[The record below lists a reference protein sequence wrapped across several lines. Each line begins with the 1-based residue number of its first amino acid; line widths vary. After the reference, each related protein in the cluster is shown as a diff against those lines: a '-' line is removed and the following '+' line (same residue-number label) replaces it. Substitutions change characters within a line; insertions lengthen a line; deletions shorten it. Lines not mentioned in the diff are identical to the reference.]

1 MSECLKKS
9 LLQRLFLRLRQEC
22 LRFLQGLYLLGYAI
36 PSLWFSGVITWPL
49 SIARGYESFLLLM
62 RGACVKLAIS
72 RESTLQKEY
81 RHYQQLKNLQ
91 PRLGC
96 FLPSYQAIRLPCLFA
111 LKYERLFSI
120 APDEALPFALA
131 IQKALA
137 TASTERCRL
146 LLEDCPQIEVG
157 VRYLEKQ
164 LGLEKAMAVQQF
176 AAAFLACGQYEV
188 GLAHGDFHSR
198 NIMKDAAG
206 GVRMID
212 LDCVRFRSVRAFDA
226 LYFALE
232 QKWSACGQLWTATL
246 ADCLAGK
253 EGDVRKCLEAF
264 GIAWSDELGAA
275 FFLDRLG
282 QDVMNY
288 QTHYPTA
295 DLTPIVERLWAIHN
309 EGGSS

>member
-1 MSECLKKS
+1 MSEYLKQPLLKRIFLRVRQEWLR
-9 LLQRLFLRLRQEC
+9 LLQ
-22 LRFLQGLYLLGYAI
+22 GMYLWGYAI

-62 RGACVKLAIS
+62 RGTCVKLAIS
-72 RESTLQKEY
+72 RESTLLKEY
-81 RHYQQLKNLQ
+81 QHYRQLKNVQ
-91 PRLGC
+91 PRLDS
-96 FLPSYQAIRLPCLFA
+96 FLPSYQLIRLPYLFA
-111 LKYERLFSI
+111 LKCERLFSI
-120 APDEALPFALA
+120 APGEALPFALA
-131 IQKALA
+131 IQKEFA
-137 TASTERCRL
+137 TVGIEHCRL
-146 LLEDCPQIEVG
+146 LLEDCPQMEVG
-157 VRYLEKQ
+157 ARYLEEK
-164 LGLEKAMAVQQF
+164 LGWEKAMAVQQY
-176 AAAFLACGQYEV
+176 AAAFLACGLYKV

-206 GVRMID
+206 GARMID
-212 LDCVRFRSVRAFDA
+212 LDCVRFRSVHAFDA

-246 ADCLAGK
+246 ADCLVGK
-253 EGDVRKCLEAF
+253 GGDVLKCLEAF
-264 GIAWSDELGAA
+264 GITWSDELGAA

-295 DLTPIVERLWAIHN
+295 DLAPIAERLWAIHN